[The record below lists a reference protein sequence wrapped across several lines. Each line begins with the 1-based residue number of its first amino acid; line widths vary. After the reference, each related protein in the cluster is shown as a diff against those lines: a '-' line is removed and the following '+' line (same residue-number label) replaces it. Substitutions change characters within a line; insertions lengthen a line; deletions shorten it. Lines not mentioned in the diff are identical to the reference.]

1 MATPLNRDDLLA
13 ASEPC
18 PCHGGRS
25 YGACCRPWHHGAP
38 APTPEALMRSRF
50 AAYALGLVDHIVATT
65 DPKGPQWQRHAAS
78 WRRSIAAFCEQ
89 THFLG
94 LQVLDSGA
102 DGDEGHVT
110 FLAML
115 TQGGHD
121 ASFTERS
128 RFTRAQGRWR
138 YHSGTPVGTPHRG

>member
-13 ASEPC
+13 ESEPC
-18 PCHGGRS
+18 PCHSGRT

-78 WRRSIAAFCEQ
+78 WRRAHGIRARMQAMHAA
-89 THFLG
+89 
-94 LQVLDSGA
+94 
-102 DGDEGHVT
+102 
-110 FLAML
+110 
-115 TQGGHD
+115 
-121 ASFTERS
+121 
-128 RFTRAQGRWR
+128 
-138 YHSGTPVGTPHRG
+138 